1 MRIANPLYDHAFKY
15 LMSNDRLARKVLS
28 VILDKEIL
36 ELELAQQEVVVEDE
50 ERRFTLYRLDFK
62 AIIQDELGKTETV
75 LIELQKS
82 KLPTNVLR
90 FRNYLGLSYTQRK
103 AKTSELKLVPLPIIS
118 IYILGYNITD
128 IPLMA
133 TKVDRKIV
141 DLSLKKEVQI
151 ESDFIELL
159 THACYILQVRRLPK
173 ERQTKIE
180 QFMMLFNQ
188 AWVEEEQF
196 VLNLEEVPEVF
207 RDIAEYLQKPLQED
221 DLRKRL
227 EAEQEMEYIFAVQE
241 AEKEELR
248 SQVES
253 ARMEV
258 EQARIKEEQ
267 ARIREKEAR
276 IKEEQARIREKEAR
290 IKEEQATI
298 REKEEMKQ
306 KELALQNVIKLAR
319 LLLLSNKTLEEVAA
333 ATGFSTEE
341 LFELL
346 KEKPLD

>member
-1 MRIANPLYDHAFKY
+1 
-15 LMSNDRLARKVLS
+15 MSNDRLARKVLS
-28 VILDKEIL
+28 VILDKEVL

-62 AIIQDELGKTETV
+62 AIIQDELGKTEKV

-82 KLPTNVLR
+82 KLPTNILR
-90 FRNYLGLSYTQRK
+90 FRNYLGLSYTQKK
-103 AKTSELKLVPLPIIS
+103 AKKSELQLVPLPIIS

-141 DLSLKKEVQI
+141 DLSLQEEVQI

-173 ERQTKIE
+173 KRQTKIE

-196 VLNLEEVPEVF
+196 ILNLEEVPEAF

-227 EAEQEMEYIFAVQE
+227 EAEQEVEYIFAAQE

-248 SQVES
+248 SKVES
-253 ARMEV
+253 ARIEV
-258 EQARIKEEQ
+258 EQAKIEAEQ
-267 ARIREKEAR
+267 AK
-276 IKEEQARIREKEAR
+276 
-290 IKEEQATI
+290 I

-333 ATGFSTEE
+333 VTGFSPKE
-341 LFELL
+341 LKELL